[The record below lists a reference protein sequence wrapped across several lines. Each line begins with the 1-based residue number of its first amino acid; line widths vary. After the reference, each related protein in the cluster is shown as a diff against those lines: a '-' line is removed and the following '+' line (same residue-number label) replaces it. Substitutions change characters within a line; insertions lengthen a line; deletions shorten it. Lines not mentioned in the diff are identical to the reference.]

1 MAESAEDLRHRL
13 LASMAAGGSRRSGEG
28 SRDRSR
34 NRSRDRSRAPSH
46 REASRRRT
54 RSRSRPRDPQEPGG
68 RGEAPDRGRARSRSR
83 GRRSRSRSR
92 SFRLQRSVSRELYKE
107 GNADKVDPDKIV
119 ELVSSQKDYMLELIA
134 EHKAEVEAKLQTKQR
149 KFGNKQIEKQF
160 EINVNFK
167 DLAEKILV
175 KVKAGELNRAEKLL
189 EQLIQ
194 DLEEHGEDLVIADT
208 SPYGWLAVAKVRA
221 ATDLPKSLR
230 KKLEQVNKDLA
241 AQKGKKN
248 GPDRRKFSSV
258 QGASQ
263 EPVIRRGDRRLTPEE
278 ALFQAGRQ
286 VRQGTCSH
294 CKKEYHYYK
303 ECPSFWQKVQESRAA
318 KAKEDA
324 GTN

>member
-1 MAESAEDLRHRL
+1 MAESAEDLRHKL
-13 LASMAAGGSRRSGEG
+13 LASMAAGGSSRGKEK

-34 NRSRDRSRAPSH
+34 SRERSRAPSH
-46 REASRRRT
+46 REGSRRRT
-54 RSRSRPRDPQEPGG
+54 RSRSRRREPEEPEG

-83 GRRSRSRSR
+83 IQRSRSRSR

-107 GNADKVDPDKIV
+107 EVNPDKLV

-134 EHKAEVEAKLQTKQR
+134 EHKAEVEAKLQAKQR

-160 EINVNFK
+160 EINANFK
-167 DLAEKILV
+167 DLAEKILA
-175 KVKAGELNRAEKLL
+175 KVKSEQTDWAVKLL

-194 DLEEHGEDLVIADT
+194 ELEEHGEDLVIADT
-208 SPYGWLAVAKVRA
+208 SPYGWLAVSKVRA

-241 AQKGKKN
+241 AQKVKKN

-258 QGASQ
+258 QGSGQ
-263 EPVIRRGDRRLTPEE
+263 EPVIRRGDRRITPEE

-286 VRQGTCSH
+286 VRQGNCSH